1 MLCELIIENVA
12 VIEKASIN
20 FRDGFTCLT
29 GETGAGKSIIIDS
42 INAVMGERISKN
54 IVRTGAEKASIVAV
68 FENLEQSIIDKA
80 MEMDIDLHDEC
91 IVQRQITAEGKST
104 ARINAVPYPVSVLKS
119 LFSDAINIHGQHDS
133 QSLLTPSKHI
143 GILDSFG
150 TDTAI
155 KATYSQFY
163 DEYTALDKQI
173 KELESIDRDKRNAL
187 DLLSFQVQEIEDAAL
202 SSEEEEQLNNDK
214 QLIKNAE
221 HILTSLS
228 DAYGY
233 LFGDDESFGALSALQ
248 EAAMSTDRVSAFADN
263 LKEIGEKLNDAAAI
277 AQDAGFELKSF
288 MDDFDVDISDIDAIE
303 ERLDVYY
310 KMKRKY
316 GPEVEDVL
324 EFYEKSKKELEMIEF
339 AQEKLDELY
348 EQRKV
353 ILDKLSISAN
363 RLTQNRKDVFDR
375 LAGEIQQS
383 LVFLNMPDVRLYLSC
398 EKKNFG
404 SNGQDDIEFMI
415 STNRGETAKPMAK
428 IASGGEL
435 SRIMLAIKSV
445 LAEKEDT
452 HTLIFDEIDTGVSGS
467 AAMKIG
473 KLLKQTS
480 TGKQVLCVT
489 HSAQIAAFADNH
501 LFIEKTARDD
511 ATYTSVTQ
519 LSEAEREREV
529 ARIISGDNISLTA
542 VLNAREMI
550 ALAKNS

>member
-12 VIEKASIN
+12 VIEKAIIN
-20 FRDGFTCLT
+20 FKDGFTCLT

-42 INAVMGERISKN
+42 INAIMGERMSKN
-54 IVRTGAEKASIVAV
+54 IVRTGADKASIVAV

-80 MEMDIDLHDEC
+80 AQMDIDLQDEC

-104 ARINAVPYPVSVLKS
+104 ARINAVPYPVSVLKM
-119 LFSDAINIHGQHDS
+119 LFNDAINIHGQHDS

-163 DEYTALDKQI
+163 SEYTALDKQI
-173 KELESIDRDKRNAL
+173 KELEIIDKDKRNTL
-187 DLLSFQVQEIEDAAL
+187 DLLTYQVQEIEDAAI
-202 SSEEEEQLNNDK
+202 SADEEEQLNNDK

-221 HILTSLS
+221 KIIGSLS
-228 DAYGY
+228 DAYSY
-233 LFGDDESFGALSALQ
+233 LFGDDESLGALSALQ
-248 EAAMSTDRVSAFADN
+248 EASMSTDRVSGFADN
-263 LKEIGEKLNDAAAI
+263 LKEIAEKLNDAAAI

-288 MDDFDVDISDIDAIE
+288 IDDFDVDISDIDAIE
-303 ERLDVYY
+303 ERLDIYY
-310 KMKRKY
+310 KLKRKY

-324 EFYEKSKKELEMIEF
+324 RFYEKSKKELEMIEF
-339 AQEKLDELY
+339 AREKLDELY
-348 EQRKV
+348 HQRKV
-353 ILDKLSISAN
+353 ILDKLTISAD
-363 RLTQNRKDVFDR
+363 RLTQNRKDVFEK
-375 LAGEIQQS
+375 LAGEIQHS
-383 LVFLNMPDVRLYLSC
+383 LEFLNMPDVKLYLSC
-398 EKKNFG
+398 ENKPFG
-404 SNGQDDIEFMI
+404 ADGQDNIEFMI
-415 STNRGETAKPMAK
+415 STNRGENAKPMAK

-480 TGKQVLCVT
+480 NGKQVLCVT

-501 LFIEKTARDD
+501 LFIEKSTRGDS
-511 ATYTSVTQ
+511 TYTSVTL
-519 LSEAEREREV
+519 LSEADREREV
-529 ARIISGDNISLTA
+529 ARIISGDNISNTA
-542 VLNAREMI
+542 LLNAREMI

>member
-20 FRDGFTCLT
+20 FSEGFTCLT

-42 INAVMGERISKN
+42 INAIMGERISKN
-54 IVRTGAEKASIVAV
+54 IVRTGADKASIVAV

-80 MEMDIDLHDEC
+80 LEMDIDLRDEC
-91 IVQRQITAEGKST
+91 IVSRQITAEGKST
-104 ARINAVPYPVSVLKS
+104 ARINAVPYPVSVLKA

-150 TDTAI
+150 TDSAI
-155 KATYSQFY
+155 KATYGQLY
-163 DEYTALDKQI
+163 KEYVSIEKQI
-173 KELESIDRDKRNAL
+173 KELEEIDRDKRNTL
-187 DLLSFQVQEIEDAAL
+187 DLLSFQVQEIEDAQL
-202 SSEEEEQLNNDK
+202 SAEEEQQLNNDK

-221 HILTSLS
+221 HILSSLS
-228 DAYGY
+228 DAYNC
-233 LFGDDESFGALSALQ
+233 LFGDDDILGGLSALQ
-248 EAAMSTDRVSAFADN
+248 EAAMSTEKVCSFAEVLSN
-263 LKEIGEKLNDAAAI
+263 ISEKLNDAAAI

-288 MDDFDVDISDIDAIE
+288 MDDFDIDISDIDTIE
-303 ERLDVYY
+303 ERLDVYHR
-310 KMKRKY
+310 MKRKY

-324 EFYEKSKKELEMIEF
+324 AFYEESKKELEKIEF
-339 AQEKLDELY
+339 AREKLEKLYDE
-348 EQRKV
+348 RKV
-353 ILDKLSISAN
+353 ITDKLSISAG
-363 RLTQNRKDVFDR
+363 RLTQNRKDVFDK
-375 LAGEIQQS
+375 LASEIQQS
-383 LVFLNMPDVRLYLSC
+383 LVFLNMPDVKLYLSC
-398 EKKNFG
+398 EEKKYSSDG
-404 SNGQDDIEFMI
+404 KDDIEFLI
-415 STNRGETAKPMAK
+415 STNKGENAKPMAK

-480 TGKQVLCVT
+480 AGKQVLCVT

-501 LFIEKTARDD
+501 LFIQKNTRDD
-511 ATYTSVTQ
+511 STYTSVT
-519 LSEAEREREV
+519 LLDETEREREV
-529 ARIISGDNISLTA
+529 ARIISGDNISQTA
-542 VLNAREMI
+542 LMNAREMI
-550 ALAKNS
+550 SLAKNS

>member
-20 FRDGFTCLT
+20 FSEGFTCLT

-42 INAVMGERISKN
+42 INAIMGERISKN
-54 IVRTGAEKASIVAV
+54 IVRTGADKASIVAV
-68 FENLEQSIIDKA
+68 FDNLQQDIIDKA
-80 MEMDIDLHDEC
+80 LELDIDLCDEC
-91 IVQRQITAEGKST
+91 IVSRQITAEGKST
-104 ARINAVPYPVSVLKS
+104 ARINAVPYPVSVLKT

-150 TDTAI
+150 TDSAI
-155 KATYSQFY
+155 KATYGQFY
-163 DEYTALDKQI
+163 KEYIAIEKQI
-173 KELESIDRDKRNAL
+173 KELEEIDRNKRNTL
-187 DLLSFQVQEIEDAAL
+187 DLLSFQVQEIEDAQL
-202 SSEEEEQLNNDK
+202 SAEEEQQLNNDK

-221 HILTSLS
+221 HILSSLS
-228 DAYGY
+228 DAYNY
-233 LFGDDESFGALSALQ
+233 LFGDDDILGGLSALQ
-248 EAAMSTDRVSAFADN
+248 EAAMSTEKVSSFAEA
-263 LKEIGEKLNDAAAI
+263 LSEISAKLNDAAAI

-288 MDDFDVDISDIDAIE
+288 MDDFDIDISDIDTIE

-310 KMKRKY
+310 RMKRKY

-324 EFYEKSKKELEMIEF
+324 AFYEESKAELEKIEF
-339 AQEKLDELY
+339 AREKLEKLY
-348 EQRKV
+348 SERNV
-353 ILDKLSISAN
+353 ITDKLSISAG
-363 RLTQNRKDVFDR
+363 RLTQNRKDVFDK
-375 LAGEIQQS
+375 LASEIEQS
-383 LVFLNMPDVRLYLSC
+383 LVFLNMPDVKLYLSC
-398 EKKNFG
+398 ENKNYG
-404 SNGQDDIEFMI
+404 PDGQDNIEFLI
-415 STNRGETAKPMAK
+415 STNRGENAKPMAK

-480 TGKQVLCVT
+480 SGKQVLCVT

-501 LFIEKTARDD
+501 LFIQKNTRGD
-511 ATYTSVTQ
+511 ATFTSVT
-519 LSEAEREREV
+519 LLGENEREREI
-529 ARIISGDNISLTA
+529 ARIISGDNISDTA
-542 VLNAREMI
+542 LMNAKEMI
-550 ALAKNS
+550 SAAKNS